1 MSIYSVHILDTD
13 SMSDLAVI
21 PDGFSWGAAAFGFV
35 WALYI
40 GAWDLALVLVIIQV
54 LASTLIG
61 ALLMDAAAQSIAH
74 AGIAIVI
81 GFSVSEVRRVL
92 LAFRGLSEV
101 GVVTG
106 ESVEAAERR
115 YLDTHPDVT
124 ARLLGVSA

>member
-13 SMSDLAVI
+13 TMSDLAVI
-21 PDGFSWGAAAFGFV
+21 PDGFSWGAAAFGFA

-40 GAWDLALVLVIIQV
+40 GAWDLALLLAVTQV
-54 LASTLIG
+54 LAGALIG

-74 AGIAIVI
+74 VGVAIVI

-92 LAFRGLSEV
+92 LGFRGLNEV

-106 ESVEAAERR
+106 ESAEGAERR

>member
-40 GAWDLALVLVIIQV
+40 GAWDLALVLVVIQA
-54 LASTLIG
+54 LAG
-61 ALLMDAAAQSIAH
+61 ALIPALFMDAAAQSIAH
-74 AGIAIVI
+74 AGVAIVI
-81 GFSVSEVRRVL
+81 GFGVSELRRL
-92 LAFRGLSEV
+92 LLGFRGLSEV

>member
-13 SMSDLAVI
+13 STSDLAVI

-40 GAWDLALVLVIIQV
+40 GAWDVALVLGVIQL
-54 LASTLIG
+54 LAG
-61 ALLMDAAAQSIAH
+61 ALIPTLVIDAAAQSIAH
-74 AGIAIVI
+74 AGVAIII
-81 GFSVSEVRRVL
+81 GFSASELRRVL
-92 LAFRGLSEV
+92 LGFRGLSEV